1 MFGLGTS
8 RKTLR
13 DNDIFDVADVQ
24 ELAQTFPQ
32 KISSGVEADP
42 DPNELMTLV
51 SGEGF
56 IIRSAVIQSLEN
68 ELGKEDGLLNV
79 ANLAA
84 SLDVALEDLLRIF
97 SEDKTAFFSKDGS
110 SVFTRPKLKTIVE
123 QLQSQADEIFV
134 PATVFADES
143 NMDRKDLIRLAEM
156 SDKLAKEAPLQL
168 LQSSP
173 SSESISYPYIH
184 TLSLLLKIK
193 KSLTEKMSIA
203 QAEAKPISWTFAEMT
218 GLSKNA
224 FCRLAESLFPPIEET
239 DPIKGDFE
247 SVEEGVRFVPHSYIL
262 RKVKHH
268 AKEVARGDKPYC
280 DLENLSTLY
289 PKLLPD
295 VQAAQ
300 EFVETAACERDGAPA
315 KFHVISHYAIGNS
328 FLNSI
333 ARIILEKLGDD
344 RFTNTK
350 PYLKTFPRELHDE
363 IRALLHNRTILY
375 HRENGANKGDILSLG
390 EWLILVALITDL
402 VSAATRLGRTTAE
415 EQWQTQSENPSHS
428 PTLSPPNFLE
438 KFHEESET
446 PLELLRHLWVIKRN
460 ESISVAAVTAFEKR
474 IAELQEE
481 NQDLFTSLWTS
492 RVVLKSSIHNAGL
505 EALPAGLLKDQ
516 LSELLSSYIFQDLIP
531 NTIKRARTKGLIR
544 TPNLSKQI
552 SKLEAEIA
560 PTKETRK
567 SSPQETLSKFAKK
580 ISLAPPS
587 RAQIATA
594 KKQHL
599 GDMVLTMSKDKDGP
613 RLFLSLVIILC
624 ASKKDGIIHATGKF
638 APKLLKAVKE
648 ELDEDLYKRVEEI
661 KELVKLGEVD
671 KAVRVEMRE
680 LAAKAGCQ

>member
-268 AKEVARGDKPYC
+268 AKEVARRDKPYC

-328 FLNSI
+328 SLNSI

-375 HRENGANKGDILSLG
+375 HRENGANRGDILSLG

-402 VSAATRLGRTTAE
+402 VSAATRLGRTAAE

-428 PTLSPPNFLE
+428 PTLSPPNFLQ

-446 PLELLRHLWVIKRN
+446 PLELLRHLWVIQRN
-460 ESISVAAVTAFEKR
+460 ESISIAAVTAFEKR
-474 IAELQEE
+474 IAELQAE

-580 ISLAPPS
+580 ISLEPPS
-587 RAQIATA
+587 IAQIATA

-599 GDMVLTMSKDKDGP
+599 GDMVSTMSKDKDGP